1 MGMEGVENCHFI
13 IKKLRLQNF
22 RGFREAQFKFS
33 PQMNVFIGKNASGK
47 TSVLEAMT
55 IIAGAYLSSFKQ
67 YVPSRFVQ
75 NISDQDVF
83 LKGKKEK
90 IILNSKD
97 ILNSIGS
104 AETVKQFPC
113 QVEAEILWNHELR
126 ICKRALEKAGGRTKV
141 SGK

>member
-1 MGMEGVENCHFI
+1 M
-13 IKKLRLQNF
+13 QNF
-22 RGFREAQFKFS
+22 RRFCEAQFEFS

-83 LKGKKEK
+83 LKEKKEK

-97 ILNSIGS
+97 NNVILKLQQ
-104 AETVKQFPC
+104 E
-113 QVEAEILWNHELR
+113 R
-126 ICKRALEKAGGRTKV
+126 DALVLDLQDLENKWIEFN
-141 SGK
+141 

>member
-1 MGMEGVENCHFI
+1 MEGVENCHFI
-13 IKKLRLQNF
+13 IKTLRLQNF
-22 RGFREAQFKFS
+22 RRFCEAQFEFS

-83 LKGKKEK
+83 FKGEKGKN
-90 IILNSKD
+90 NS
-97 ILNSIGS
+97 
-104 AETVKQFPC
+104 
-113 QVEAEILWNHELR
+113 
-126 ICKRALEKAGGRTKV
+126 
-141 SGK
+141 